1 MSSVGSIS
9 GGAASVVDG
18 ATVVGATVDGAA
30 VVGAAVAGATVV
42 EVVVAGAPEVV
53 VAEARTDDVE
63 PPHAVA
69 TRAIDV
75 ATNASFRDRFTR
87 KL

>member
-1 MSSVGSIS
+1 VGT
-9 GGAASVVDG
+9 A
-18 ATVVGATVDGAA
+18 VVGTAVVGTA
-30 VVGAAVAGATVV
+30 VVGAVVAGATVV
-42 EVVVAGAPEVV
+42 EGAVVVAGAAEVV

-75 ATNASFRDRFTR
+75 ATNTSFRDRFTR